1 MSSATYFLPPVS
13 SDPHSP
19 TFANAFGFSDL
30 FSFSH
35 TPSDLLV
42 ATDAVTLANQ
52 GVALVTAEATA
63 SGFSD
68 GGLFA
73 DLLTTTDTSGII
85 IDGASEV
92 KAEGYAEVV
101 ASFTVAEGETFTFD
115 FDVFSDMASKEI
127 ENPDREYSEAF
138 IATGF
143 IVLETSDPSQPE
155 LLGYFGSL
163 GTLVSSE
170 MIGDLEV
177 DHHVAGDQGHI
188 EFIQDTDIDIDQDN
202 QVDYVSGAS
211 AGFYE
216 QSFEA
221 DSQITII
228 QFNSNLVEIKAD
240 VLIDRLG
247 RDVTYGTIWDDTLS
261 GGGKVYA
268 SLGNDKVY
276 GRRSDD
282 ILEGGHGND
291 TLKGFGGDDSIHGGM
306 GEDLVI
312 GGRGDDVLIGGA
324 DDDRLLGHRG
334 HDRLEGGDGED
345 TLSGGSGRD
354 TLDGGDGNDRL
365 SGRSGNDSLKGGEG
379 DDELDGGRGRDHLD
393 GGGGADT
400 LTGGSGNDTLQGGG
414 GDDLLIAGHSFKWL
428 NFFDLLGRNP
438 GDLLVGGEGNDTL
451 QGGFGGD
458 TIIGG
463 LGDDEMRGSWGADE
477 FVFVKGESLALSE
490 ADVISDFTPGRDV
503 IVFEGWGL
511 HDEEDWLSGM
521 TASGDAF
528 DTADGVRFLFEE
540 GASLSLLGPDLS
552 LSDLRGS
559 DFEFI

>member
-1 MSSATYFLPPVS
+1 MSSATYFLPPVA
-13 SDPHSP
+13 SDPNTP
-19 TFANAFGFSDL
+19 AYANVFGFSDL

-35 TPSDLLV
+35 TPSELLV

-52 GVALVTAEATA
+52 GVTLVTAEATA

-68 GGLFA
+68 GSLFT

-101 ASFTVAEGETFTFD
+101 ASFSVAQGETFAFD

-127 ENPDREYSEAF
+127 ENPDREYSEAT

-143 IVLETSDPSQPE
+143 IILETSDPSQPE

-170 MIGDLEV
+170 MVGDLEV
-177 DHHVAGDQGHI
+177 DHHVAGELGRI
-188 EFIQDTDIDIDQDN
+188 EFIQDAEIDIDQDN
-202 QVDYVSGAS
+202 QVDYVSGVS

-216 QSFEA
+216 QSFET

-228 QFNSNLVEIKAD
+228 QFNSNLVEVKAD
-240 VLIDRLG
+240 MLIDRLG
-247 RDVTYGTIWDDTLS
+247 HDVTYGTIWNDTLS

-268 SLGNDKVY
+268 SLGDDKVF
-276 GRRSDD
+276 GRWSDD
-282 ILEGGHGND
+282 ILEGGQGSD
-291 TLKGFGGDDSIHGGM
+291 TLMGFGGDDSIHGGT
-306 GEDLVI
+306 GEDTI
-312 GGRGDDVLIGGA
+312 SGGRGDDFLVGGN
-324 DDDRLLGHRG
+324 DDDRLSGGRG
-334 HDRLEGGDGED
+334 NDRLDGGHGED
-345 TLSGGSGRD
+345 TLLGGGGRD
-354 TLDGGDGNDRL
+354 TLDGGDGNDNL
-365 SGRSGNDSLKGGEG
+365 SGRYGNDSLNGGEG
-379 DDELDGGRGRDHLD
+379 DDELKGGRGRDHLD

-400 LTGGSGNDTLQGGG
+400 LIGGSGNDTLMGGG
-414 GDDLLIAGHSFKWL
+414 GDDLLVAGHSFKFL
-428 NFFDLLGRNP
+428 NFFDLFGRNA
-438 GDLLVGGEGNDTL
+438 GDLLAGGDGNDTL

-463 LGDDEMRGSWGADE
+463 LGDDEMYGSRGADQ
-477 FVFVKGESLALSE
+477 FVFVKGESLVLSE
-490 ADVISDFTPGRDV
+490 ADIIGDFTPGEDT

-511 HDEEDWLSGM
+511 IDEEDWLSEM
-521 TASGDAF
+521 AASGDAF
-528 DTADGVRFLFEE
+528 NTADGVGFLFDE
-540 GASLSLLGPDLS
+540 GASLSLVGSDLS
-552 LSDLRGS
+552 LSNLSGS